1 MKQAFLCRI
10 ALHHAGAFML
20 VNLKSIIGY
29 SAFIKARCV
38 NSSMIQSLEAY
49 RRIFL
54 RRNAKG
60 LNDRTSKDKVEKWIV
75 LRSHSVEIELVE
87 KRRRFY

>member
-1 MKQAFLCRI
+1 
-10 ALHHAGAFML
+10 ML
-20 VNLKSIIGY
+20 VNFKFIIGY
-29 SAFIKARCV
+29 SPFIKVQCV

-49 RRIFL
+49 RGIFL
-54 RRNAKG
+54 CRNAKG

-75 LRSHSVEIELVE
+75 LRSHSVEIELAE